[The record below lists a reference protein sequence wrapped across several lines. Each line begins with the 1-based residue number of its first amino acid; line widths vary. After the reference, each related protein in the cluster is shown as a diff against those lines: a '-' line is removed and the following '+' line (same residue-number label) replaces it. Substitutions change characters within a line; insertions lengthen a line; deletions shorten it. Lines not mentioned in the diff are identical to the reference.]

1 MKFLF
6 ALVAMAYASTDAC
19 DEAQAELAAAAANS
33 TFEGS
38 IMFLE
43 YYCEQDCDGVEGAI
57 CEAPSSSDF
66 ICVSPEPG
74 RESRTIL
81 PDLVHIISSGTS

>member
-19 DEAQAELAAAAANS
+19 DEAQEELAAAAANS

-38 IMFLE
+38 LMFLE
-43 YYCEQDCDGVEGAI
+43 YYCEQDCEGVDGAV
-57 CEAPSSSDF
+57 CTRPSLSD
-66 ICVSPEPG
+66 IVCVSPEPG

-81 PDLVHIISSGTS
+81 PDMVHIISSGTS